1 MLALSRG
8 TTSYEMAISGQLRLD
23 FGLCLIENFGQA
35 CVIGVGPDGV
45 MFGLWSDRWSTCNV
59 PAYTGVIARHGLR
72 ARVHEDVMMMKR
84 LSMSFAAGLVSL
96 LLLPAVASSD
106 ETKVISWSTYGNSD
120 SYGYGLGTEL
130 GHTNWRGYNYGSMAA
145 GFDCHRVFD
154 HTHLDDHTPVVVE
167 STQCYDRIGNAYI
180 VPGSSIIMRLD
191 GTAMISMSSEM
202 LFAFDSAEISGAAMA
217 YLKETALMIRE
228 SGATTVTIVG
238 HTDGIG
244 TPDYNKNLSLRRA
257 AAVRDWL
264 VNEGG
269 LADVDFQVAG
279 VGAAEPLLA
288 EQDAEGRDLPDA
300 RQANRRVEI
309 VYSTN

>member
-1 MLALSRG
+1 
-8 TTSYEMAISGQLRLD
+8 
-23 FGLCLIENFGQA
+23 
-35 CVIGVGPDGV
+35 
-45 MFGLWSDRWSTCNV
+45 
-59 PAYTGVIARHGLR
+59 
-72 ARVHEDVMMMKR
+72 MKR

-106 ETKVISWSTYGNSD
+106 DAKVLSWSTYGNSG
-120 SYGYGLGTEL
+120 SYGYGLGTGH
-130 GHTNWRGYNYGSMAA
+130 GHTNWRGYTHGSMAA
-145 GFDCHRVFD
+145 GFDCHKVFKR
-154 HTHLDDHTPVVVE
+154 THLKDDTPVVVE
-167 STQCYDRIGNAYI
+167 STQCYDRTGIAYI
-180 VPGSSIIMRLD
+180 VPGSTIIIRLD

-202 LFAFDSAEISGAAMA
+202 LFAFDSADISGAAEA
-217 YLKETALMIRE
+217 YLTETAMMIRE

-244 TPDYNKNLSLRRA
+244 TPEYNKDLSLRRA
-257 AAVRDWL
+257 MAVRDWL

-279 VGAAEPLLA
+279 VGSDDPLFD
-288 EQDAEGRDLPDA
+288 EQDAEGGDIPEA